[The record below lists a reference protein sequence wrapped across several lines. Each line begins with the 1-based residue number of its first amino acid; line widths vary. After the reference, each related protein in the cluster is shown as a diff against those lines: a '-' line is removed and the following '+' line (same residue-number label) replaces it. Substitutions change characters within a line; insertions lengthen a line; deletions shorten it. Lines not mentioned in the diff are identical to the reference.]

1 MKKTWCIAKID
12 GQYLAQMEDI
22 LAVYALPYDP
32 KRPVVCFDERPCF
45 LIGETEQVI
54 AGQAGKV
61 QKEHYAYQKN
71 GSCALLAAIEPLTGL
86 RIAQVYAQRTAQ
98 EYNQFMQRIAQQY
111 PEAEK
116 ITLIQDNLNTH
127 KTGSFYQHLPAEEAK
142 ALADRFE
149 FHYTPKAASW
159 LNMIEIEFSALSKQ
173 CLDRRIPDEQT
184 LQKEVQAI
192 IKERNQKQ
200 IKIKWQFDIKTARN
214 TLNTK
219 YTAIQQNNSKYKL
232 N

>member
-1 MKKTWCIAKID
+1 MAKID

-22 LAVYALPYDP
+22 LGLYALSYDP
-32 KRPVVCFDERPCF
+32 KRPVMCFDERPCF
-45 LIGETEQVI
+45 LIGQVVQ
-54 AGQAGKV
+54 GLGMQAGKV

-71 GSCALLAAIEPLTGL
+71 GACALLAAIEPLTGQ
-86 RIAQVYAQRTAQ
+86 RIAQVYKQRTAK
-98 EYNQFMQRIAQQY
+98 EYTQFMQMMAKQY

-116 ITLIQDNLNTH
+116 IILIQDKLNTH
-127 KTGSFYQHLPAEEAK
+127 KIGSFYQHLPAEEAK

-149 FHYTPKAASW
+149 FHYTPKSASW

-173 CLDRRIPDEQT
+173 CLDRRIPDEET
-184 LQKEVQAI
+184 LKKEIQAI
-192 IKERNQKQ
+192 IQERNEKQ
-200 IKIKWQFDIKTARN
+200 IKIQWQFDIKSARS

-219 YTAIQQNNSKYKL
+219 YTAVQENNSKYKL